1 MSVNNDF
8 FNLPQEV
15 FSTSRGEVKLPIFY
29 YDVSAALVF
38 FWSDY
43 KKAVEQL
50 DGTGLEVCKFFNGSA
65 LNGLAFYE
73 YRNSDIGPYNEVGL
87 ATAVYSEKTKKP
99 QLYLPDFLRPA
110 QKRKLGFYI
119 HHLPVSTEAACAAG
133 KEIWGFPK
141 FTTELPFSLR
151 GNYFDASVL
160 DPDGQTILSLKG
172 PLNLGVPLPGFDL
185 LLFSNHKNQQLRTIV
200 DVKSTFKTGFA
211 TGLKL
216 QIGQSSHPMTQSL
229 HALGLDGVRPF
240 VAQTT
245 TQFQSRLH
253 KGTAVEQD

>member
-1 MSVNNDF
+1 MTHKNDF
-8 FNLPQEV
+8 FNIPQEI
-15 FSTSRGEVKLPIFY
+15 FNTSQGEVKLPIFY
-29 YDVSAALVF
+29 YDVSAALIF
-38 FWSDY
+38 FWTDY
-43 KKAVEQL
+43 QKATEQL
-50 DGTGLEVCKFFNGSA
+50 EGTGLQACKFFNGSA
-65 LNGLAFYE
+65 LTGLAFYE
-73 YRNSDIGPYNEVGL
+73 YRDSDIGPYNEVGL
-87 ATAVYSEKTKKP
+87 ATAVYSEKTEKP
-99 QLYLPDFLRPA
+99 QLYLPDFLCPA

-133 KEIWGFPK
+133 KELWGFPK
-141 FTTELPFSLR
+141 FTTELPFSLSAR
-151 GNYFDASVL
+151 HFDASVL

-172 PLNLGVPLPGFDL
+172 PLNLGLPLPGFDL

-216 QIGQSSHPMTQSL
+216 QIGSGTHPMTQSL

-245 TQFQSRLH
+245 TTFQSRLH
-253 KGTAVEQD
+253 GGTAVE

>member
-1 MSVNNDF
+1 MSAKNNF

-15 FSTSRGEVKLPIFY
+15 FSTSQGDVKLPIFY
-29 YDVSAALVF
+29 YDVSAALIF
-38 FWSDY
+38 FWTDY
-43 KKAVEQL
+43 QKAAKQL
-50 DGTGLEVCKFFNGSA
+50 SGTGLQACKFFNGSA
-65 LNGLAFYE
+65 LCGLAFYE
-73 YRNSDIGPYNEVGL
+73 YRDSDIGPYNEVGL
-87 ATAVYSEKTKKP
+87 ATAVYSDKTEKP

-141 FTTELPFSLR
+141 FTTELPFSLTADH
-151 GNYFDASVL
+151 FDASVL
-160 DPDGQTILSLKG
+160 DPEGQIILNLRG
-172 PLNLGVPLPGFDL
+172 PLNPGVPLPGFDL

-200 DVKSTFKTGFA
+200 DVKSAFKTAFA

-216 QIGQSSHPMTQSL
+216 RIGPSAHPMAQTL

-245 TQFQSRLH
+245 AAFLSRLH
-253 KGTAVEQD
+253 GGTAVE